1 MVQMVHHRIRMNL
14 LVGCPWRNGWSP
26 QSVSGVQKGGALQQN
41 LGQLKPL
48 KSWHSIVTRNQV
60 IHTTFD
66 LKYGL
71 FFCPATLLS
80 QLWFVDFTPI
90 SGESTPVFVFDGEA
104 KPNTPNCFIQDLSD
118 LQQTLLYWRNIWFI
132 EFSLL
137 AIYPKLNYHQI
148 NKGKCALSCTVR
160 GHGKSWKSIPQFI
173 YANLI

>member
-1 MVQMVHHRIRMNL
+1 MVQIVYHRIRMNL

-26 QSVSGVQKGGALQQN
+26 QSVSGVQKVGALQQN

-90 SGESTPVFVFDGEA
+90 SGESTPVFVFDREE
-104 KPNTPNCFIQDLSD
+104 KPNTPNCFIQDLSVWSTTD
-118 LQQTLLYWRNIWFI
+118 PVVLEKHLVYRVQSSCYLSKAKLPPDQQRKVCFVMHSQGPRKVLEVHPSIYLY
-132 EFSLL
+132 
-137 AIYPKLNYHQI
+137 
-148 NKGKCALSCTVR
+148 
-160 GHGKSWKSIPQFI
+160 
-173 YANLI
+173 